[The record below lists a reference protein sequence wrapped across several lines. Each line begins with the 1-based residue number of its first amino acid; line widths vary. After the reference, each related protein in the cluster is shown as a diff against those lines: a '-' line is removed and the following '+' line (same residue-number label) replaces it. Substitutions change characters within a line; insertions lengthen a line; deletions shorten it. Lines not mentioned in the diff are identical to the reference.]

1 MITRRQPLSLL
12 ILAGGKSTRMGQ
24 DKAWLMLD
32 GRPLV
37 MRVIDRV
44 LPLVD
49 EVIVS
54 TNLPD
59 PFDAWLP
66 NLTLPACAVADCYR
80 DAGPLAG
87 LHAGLLAARCD
98 LVLALATDMPFV
110 NPALVSYLAQL
121 ATDADIDA
129 IVPRIP
135 SPETG
140 QIGLEPLHAIYRK
153 TCLPAIEGCLK
164 AEQRRVV
171 SFLDRVR
178 VRVVSPDEIHPHD
191 PHFRSFANV
200 NTPKDWSDTQHMVD

>member
-1 MITRRQPLSLL
+1 MITQRQPLSLL
-12 ILAGGKSTRMGQ
+12 ILAGGKSSRMGQ

-37 MRVIDRV
+37 MRVIARV

-54 TNLPD
+54 TNQPD
-59 PFDAWLP
+59 AFDAWLP
-66 NLTLPACAVADCYR
+66 NLTLPACTVSDRYR
-80 DAGPLAG
+80 GAGPLAG

-110 NPALVSYLAQL
+110 NPALISYLAQL
-121 ATDADIDA
+121 ATGADVDAV
-129 IVPRIP
+129 VPQVP

-153 TCLPAIEGCLK
+153 RCLPAIEGCLE
-164 AEQRRVV
+164 ADQRRVV

-178 VRVVSPDEIHPHD
+178 VRVVSPKEIRPYD
-191 PHFRSFANV
+191 PLFRSFANV
-200 NTPKDWSDTQHMVD
+200 NTPQDWSDAQPMGH

>member
-1 MITRRQPLSLL
+1 MITQRQPLSLL

-44 LPLVD
+44 VQLVD

-54 TNLPD
+54 TNQSD
-59 PFDAWLP
+59 AFDAWLP
-66 NLTLPACAVADCYR
+66 SLTLPACTVADRYPGV
-80 DAGPLAG
+80 GPLAG
-87 LHAGLLAARCD
+87 LHAGLLAARSD

-110 NPALVSYLAQL
+110 NPTLIRFLADL
-121 ATDADIDA
+121 ATGSDVDAV
-129 IVPRIP
+129 VPRVP

-153 TCLPAIEGCLK
+153 SCLPAIEDCLR
-164 AEQRRVV
+164 ADQRRVV
-171 SFLDRVR
+171 SFLDQVRLRVI
-178 VRVVSPDEIHPHD
+178 SSEEILPFD
-191 PHFRSFANV
+191 PLLRSFANL
-200 NTPKDWSDTQHMVD
+200 NTPREWSDAQCMAD

>member
-1 MITRRQPLSLL
+1 MITQRQPLSLL

-54 TNLPD
+54 TNQPD
-59 PFDAWLP
+59 AFDAWLP
-66 NLTLPACAVADCYR
+66 GLPVASYTVADRYR
-80 DAGPLAG
+80 GAGPLAG
-87 LHAGLLAARCD
+87 LHAGLLAACCE
-98 LVLALATDMPFV
+98 LVLTIATDMPFV
-110 NPALVSYLAQL
+110 DPTLIRYLADL
-121 ATDADIDA
+121 ATGADVDAV
-129 IVPRIP
+129 VPQIP

-153 TCLPAIEGCLK
+153 SCVPAIERCL
-164 AEQRRVV
+164 ETDQRRVV
-171 SFLDRVR
+171 NLLDQVR
-178 VRVVSPDEIHPHD
+178 VRVVTPDEIRPHD
-191 PHFRSFANV
+191 PRFRSFANV
-200 NTPKDWSDTQHMVD
+200 NTPQDWSDAQRMVD

>member
-1 MITRRQPLSLL
+1 MITQRQPLSLL

-54 TNLPD
+54 TNQPD
-59 PFDAWLP
+59 AFDAWLP
-66 NLTLPACAVADCYR
+66 DLPVPAHTVADRYPG
-80 DAGPLAG
+80 AGPLAG

-110 NPALVSYLAQL
+110 NPTLIRYLADL
-121 ATDADIDA
+121 ATDADVDA
-129 IVPRIP
+129 VVPQIP

-140 QIGLEPLHAIYRK
+140 QIGLEPLHAIYRR
-153 TCLPAIEGCLK
+153 TCLPAIERCL
-164 AEQRRVV
+164 ETDQRRVV
-171 SFLDRVR
+171 NLLDQVR
-178 VRVVSPDEIHPHD
+178 VRVVTPDEIRPHD
-191 PHFRSFANV
+191 PRFRSFANV
-200 NTPKDWSDTQHMVD
+200 NTPQDWSDAQRMVD

>member
-1 MITRRQPLSLL
+1 MTAQRQPLSLL

-54 TNLPD
+54 TNQPNA
-59 PFDAWLP
+59 FDVWLP
-66 NLTLPACAVADCYR
+66 SLTIPACTVADRYPNV
-80 DAGPLAG
+80 GPLAG
-87 LHAGLLAARCD
+87 LHAGLLAARSD
-98 LVLALATDMPFV
+98 LVLVLATDMPFV
-110 NPALVSYLAQL
+110 NPALITYLSQV
-121 ATDADIDA
+121 ATDDA
-129 IVPRIP
+129 VDAVVPQIL
-135 SPETG
+135 SPETR

-153 TCLPAIEGCLK
+153 SCLPAIEVSIT
-164 AEQRRVV
+164 ANQRRVV

-178 VRVVSPDEIHPHD
+178 LRVVSPDEISPYD
-191 PHFRSFANV
+191 PLFRSFANV
-200 NTPKDWSDTQHMVD
+200 NTPQDWSDAQRMGH

>member
-1 MITRRQPLSLL
+1 MIAQRPLLSLL

-37 MRVIDRV
+37 MRVIDRM

-54 TNLPD
+54 TNQPAV
-59 PFDAWLP
+59 FDAWLP
-66 NLTLPACAVADCYR
+66 SLTVPARTVADRYR
-80 DAGPLAG
+80 GAGPLAG
-87 LHAGLLAARCD
+87 LHAGLLMARCD

-110 NPALVSYLAQL
+110 NPALIRYLAEL
-121 ATDADIDA
+121 ATSADVDAV
-129 IVPRIP
+129 VPQVP

-140 QIGLEPLHAIYRK
+140 QIGLEPLHAIYRR
-153 TCLPAIEGCLK
+153 TCLPAIEGCLI
-164 AEQRRVV
+164 ADQRRVV

-178 VRVVSPDEIHPHD
+178 LRVVSSDEIRPHD
-191 PHFRSFANV
+191 PLFRSFANV
-200 NTPKDWSDTQHMVD
+200 NTPQDWSDAQRAGR

>member
-1 MITRRQPLSLL
+1 MTTQRQPLSLL

-54 TNLPD
+54 TNQPD
-59 PFDAWLP
+59 AFDAWLP
-66 NLTLPACAVADCYR
+66 KLTLPAHTVADR
-80 DAGPLAG
+80 HRGIGPLAG
-87 LHAGLLAARCD
+87 LYAGLLAARCD

-110 NPALVSYLAQL
+110 NPALISYLAQL
-121 ATDADIDA
+121 ATGADVDAV
-129 IVPRIP
+129 VPQVP
-135 SPETG
+135 NAETG

-153 TCLPAIEGCLK
+153 SCLPAIEACLE
-164 AEQRRVV
+164 ADHRRVV
-171 SFLDRVR
+171 SFLDQVR
-178 VRVVSPDEIHPHD
+178 LRVVSSEEIRPHD
-191 PHFRSFANV
+191 PLFRSFANV
-200 NTPKDWSDTQHMVD
+200 NTPQDWSDAQRIGH

>member
-49 EVIVS
+49 EVVVS
-54 TNLPD
+54 TNQPD
-59 PFDAWLP
+59 LFDAWLP
-66 NLTLPACAVADCYR
+66 NLTLPACTVADRYR
-80 DAGPLAG
+80 GAGPLAG

-110 NPALVSYLAQL
+110 NPALIGYLTEL
-121 ATDADIDA
+121 ATGTDVDA
-129 IVPRIP
+129 IVPQIP
-135 SPETG
+135 SPVTG
-140 QIGLEPLHAIYRK
+140 LIGLEPLHAVYRK
-153 TCLPAIEGCLK
+153 SCLPAIEGCLT
-164 AEQRRVV
+164 ADQRRVV

-178 VRVVSPDEIHPHD
+178 LRVVSPEEVRLYD
-191 PHFRSFANV
+191 PLFRSFANV
-200 NTPKDWSDTQHMVD
+200 NTPQDWSDAQRRDH

>member
-1 MITRRQPLSLL
+1 MITQRQPLSLL
-12 ILAGGKSTRMGQ
+12 ILAGGKSSRMGQ
-24 DKAWLMLD
+24 DKAWLILD

-66 NLTLPACAVADCYR
+66 NLTLPARTVADRYR

-121 ATDADIDA
+121 ATGANIDA
-129 IVPRIP
+129 IVPRVP

-140 QIGLEPLHAIYRK
+140 QVGLEPLHAIYRK

-164 AEQRRVV
+164 ADRRRVV

-178 VRVVSPDEIHPHD
+178 LRVVSPDEILPFD
-191 PHFRSFANV
+191 PLLRSFANV
-200 NTPKDWSDTQHMVD
+200 NTPREWSDAQRAGR